1 MLDPG
6 YSILDTRSLMV
17 HPASSIKN
25 PESRIQY
32 QKKDPSSGEEPS
44 TLLSTKKLPV
54 HCYVSC
60 NIVDSHCNGSVARS
74 IAIIHTYRFSAGYKY
89 FLSLC
94 CHIYIFR
101 QNTCSS
107 ENQFF

>member
-1 MLDPG
+1 
-6 YSILDTRSLMV
+6 MV
-17 HPASSIKN
+17 HPASGIKN
-25 PESRIQY
+25 PVSSI
-32 QKKDPSSGEEPS
+32 KKKTLPQEFGEEPS

-60 NIVDSHCNGSVARS
+60 NIVDGHCNGSVARS

-89 FLSLC
+89 FLSLR

-101 QNTCSS
+101 KNTCSS
-107 ENQFF
+107 ENQFFGDLHG